1 MRNVVILGGGF
12 GGIRVALDLRRK
24 LSTKEAAVTLI
35 DRNSYHLFLPALYE
49 IGSAY
54 GIEPDRYNIKL
65 RKAVCVPYPD
75 IFENTGVNF
84 IQAEVSHVDL
94 SKKEITTNGDKVLS
108 YDHLVFALGS
118 ETDTFNV
125 PGADEYAFKF
135 KTIDE
140 ALFVNRRILEL
151 YQKAAQGRHTLPI
164 KFIIAGAGFNG
175 IELAAELACCVDNIK
190 NACKLHKNC
199 VSIEI
204 IEATPQILP
213 MISEKE
219 RAIIRTRLESLGIKI
234 VENAPIKE
242 VGPNFI
248 KIGNE
253 GKMFFADIIIWTAG
267 ARASSF
273 LKKVAGLHLDTR
285 GRLEVNNYMRADCV
299 EHVWALG
306 DNAVFIDVGTKK
318 PVPGLAYVAVDQ
330 AKIVA
335 ENIKRAIRGPSALR
349 EYQPFYELWIAPVGG
364 KFAVAHLG
372 KSLTFFGFWG
382 WLLRMI
388 VDFRYFLGV
397 LPLSKALTIFEK
409 EVYTF
414 TKND

>member
-1 MRNVVILGGGF
+1 M
-12 GGIRVALDLRRK
+12 ALDLSRK
-24 LSTKEAAVTLI
+24 LSAKEATVILI
-35 DRNSYHLFLPALYE
+35 DRNNYHLFLPALYE

-54 GIEPDRYNIKL
+54 GIKPDRYNLKL
-65 RKAVCVPYPD
+65 RKAVCVPYQD
-75 IFENTGVNF
+75 IFSNTRVNF
-84 IQAEVSHVDL
+84 RQAEISRVDL
-94 SKKEITTNGDKVLS
+94 SKKEITTNGDEVLN
-108 YDHLVFALGS
+108 YDQLIFALGS

-125 PGADEYAFKF
+125 PGVEEYAFKF

-140 ALFVNRRILEL
+140 ALFVNQRIVDL

-199 VSIEI
+199 VLIEI
-204 IEATPQILP
+204 IEAGSQILP
-213 MISEKE
+213 AISEKE
-219 RAIIRTRLESLGIKI
+219 RAIIRARLESLGVKI
-234 VENAPIKE
+234 IENAPIKE
-242 VGPNFI
+242 VGPNFV

-253 GKMFFADIIIWTAG
+253 GKMLYADIIIWTAG

-273 LKKVAGLHLDTR
+273 LKKVGGLHLDRR
-285 GRLEVNNYMRADCV
+285 GRLEVNNFMRADCSDQ
-299 EHVWALG
+299 VWALG
-306 DNAVFIDVGTKK
+306 DNAVFTDGVTKK

-335 ENIKRAIRGPSALR
+335 ENIKRVIRGQSTFR
-349 EYQPFYELWIAPVGG
+349 EYKPSYALWIASVGG

-372 KSLTFFGFWG
+372 KFLTITGLFGWFFRI
-382 WLLRMI
+382 L
-388 VDFRYFLGV
+388 VDLRYFLGV
-397 LPLSKALTIFEK
+397 LPLSKALNIFEK

>member
-12 GGIRVALDLRRK
+12 GGIRAALDLSRK
-24 LSTKEAAVTLI
+24 LSAKEATITLI

-54 GIEPDRYNIKL
+54 GAKPDRYNFKL
-65 RKAVCVPYPD
+65 RKAVCVSYAD
-75 IFENTGVNF
+75 IFKNTKVNLV
-84 IQAEVSHVDL
+84 QAEVSRVDL
-94 SKKEITTNGDKVLS
+94 AKKEITTNGDEVLN

-125 PGADEYAFKF
+125 PGAAEYAFKF

-140 ALFVNRRILEL
+140 ALFINQRILEL

-164 KFIIAGAGFNG
+164 KFLIVGAGFNG
-175 IELAAELACCVDNIK
+175 IELAAELACCVDKIK

-204 IEATPQILP
+204 LEAAPHILP
-213 MISEKE
+213 AVSEKE
-219 RAIIRTRLESLGIKI
+219 RGIIRARLEILGVKI
-234 VENAPIKE
+234 TENAPIKE
-242 VGPNFI
+242 VGPNFVT
-248 KIGNE
+248 IGNS
-253 GKMFFADIIIWTAG
+253 GQTLFADIIIWTAG

-273 LKKVAGLHLDTR
+273 LKKVGGLHLDAR
-285 GRLEVNNYMRADCV
+285 GRLEVNNFMQADCAD
-299 EHVWALG
+299 HVWALG
-306 DNAVFIDVGTKK
+306 DNAVFVDQATKK

-330 AKIVA
+330 GKIVA
-335 ENIKRAIRGPSALR
+335 ENIASIIRGRTALK
-349 EYQPFYELWIAPVGG
+349 EYKPFYEFWIAPVGG

-372 KSLTFFGFWG
+372 QFLTISGFWG
-382 WLLRMI
+382 WLLRMV
-388 VDFRYFLGV
+388 VDLRYFLGV
-397 LPLSKALTIFEK
+397 LPLSKALNIFEK

-414 TKND
+414 SKND